1 MTSTRSADPVHT
13 LFPEAQCLGST
24 AWSVAL
30 QNGHH
35 HQTRVVFRDGLVIL
49 TAPLEGARRSARQ
62 LAQINPSLPSGCR
75 ILCSVNGV
83 WLATELAKDRV
94 LPSAL
99 TRAVHLFQQGL
110 DVVCGAVGT
119 VSADNKPR
127 PEWLTEGL
135 DANSDWQLTE
145 APDGTMTARLPHK
158 KGSLPLTVSVTG
170 TVVQVLGSGN
180 HPSSVREAVAEVLL
194 RATAKV
200 RFVRACAEESS
211 DGRWT
216 AWLDVPPLIC
226 SIDDALTALAL
237 VCRDC
242 GAEAGALGDPALAS
256 LYCEISSVWRAF
268 GPPTLEE
275 RR

>member
-1 MTSTRSADPVHT
+1 MTSTRSADAVRT
-13 LFPEAQCLGST
+13 LFPGAQCLGSA

-35 HQTRVVFRDGLVIL
+35 HQTRLVLRDGLVIL
-49 TAPLEGARRSARQ
+49 TAPLDEIHRSASQ
-62 LAQINPSLPSGCR
+62 LAQINPFLPSGCR
-75 ILCSVNGV
+75 MLCSVNGA
-83 WLATELAKDRV
+83 WLATEMAKEGDV
-94 LPSAL
+94 PSAL
-99 TRAVHLFQQGL
+99 SRAVQLFQHGL
-110 DVVCGAVGT
+110 DILCGAVGT

-127 PEWLTEGL
+127 PESLTDGL
-135 DANSDWQLTE
+135 DANWQLTE
-145 APDGTMTARLPHK
+145 GPDGTMTAILPHK
-158 KGSLPLTVSVTG
+158 KGSFPVAVSATG
-170 TVVQVLGSGN
+170 STVQVLGPGDY
-180 HPSSVREAVAEVLL
+180 PPAVREAVAEVLL

-200 RFVRACAEESS
+200 RFVRACAEEAS

-226 SIDDALTALAL
+226 SIDDALTALVL

-268 GPPTLEE
+268 GPPTLGE